1 MYELYTLW
9 GHQPIPEAKRVDEG
23 DKMSILRINQILFF
37 KMHNLFSVDPLEV
50 PFDNEFNAIV
60 ERDGERFIA
69 YYPAIPGTNGQGRT
83 K

>member
-1 MYELYTLW
+1 MRLYTLW
-9 GHQPIPEAKRVDEG
+9 DHQPIPEAKRVDEG

-37 KMHNLFSVDPLEV
+37 KMPNLFSVE

-60 ERDGERFIA
+60 ERDGERFIV
-69 YYPAIPGTNGQGRT
+69 YCPAIPGANGQGRI